1 MYVEG
6 NLTAGRL
13 NITGVASDRASD
25 QHVAVGG
32 GALVGSLKCAH
43 VSSCDISAVQ
53 EDPKLQEMAV
63 ALWDLQMQQQE
74 NKGDL
79 SNLLIFFFLDRD
91 GIFYSIYVRSSILL
105 LKCFTSNL
113 VSAFRPSSSC
123 TPI

>member
-43 VSSCDISAVQ
+43 VSSCEISAVQ

-79 SNLLIFFFLDRD
+79 SNLLIFFWIGKVFSTVFML
-91 GIFYSIYVRSSILL
+91 GLPSFY
-105 LKCFTSNL
+105 
-113 VSAFRPSSSC
+113 
-123 TPI
+123 

>member
-43 VSSCDISAVQ
+43 VSSCEISAVQ
-53 EDPKLQEMAV
+53 ENPKLQEMAV

-79 SNLLIFFFLDRD
+79 SNLLIFFLDRE

-105 LKCFTSNL
+105 LTCFTSNL

-123 TPI
+123 TPL

>member
-6 NLTAGRL
+6 NMTAGRL

-74 NKGDL
+74 NQENKGDL
-79 SNLLIFFFLDRD
+79 SNLLIFFFWIGKVFSTVFML
-91 GIFYSIYVRSSILL
+91 GLPSFY
-105 LKCFTSNL
+105 
-113 VSAFRPSSSC
+113 
-123 TPI
+123 